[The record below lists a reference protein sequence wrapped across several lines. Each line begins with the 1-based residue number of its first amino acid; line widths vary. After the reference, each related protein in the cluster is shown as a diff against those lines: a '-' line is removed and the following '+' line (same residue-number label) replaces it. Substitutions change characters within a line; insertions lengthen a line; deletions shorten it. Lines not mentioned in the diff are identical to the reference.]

1 MDKLP
6 RVYQNKIDH
15 DINCGQDSFY
25 SQNSFSS
32 NHRSIKVNDIFTGID
47 FIYKKRVEITLN
59 NNMILVKDIVSKNDK
74 YLITIDNEKILINDI
89 KDIKVK

>member
-6 RVYQNKIDH
+6 RVYQNKIDY

-32 NHRSIKVNDIFTGID
+32 NHRSIKVNDIFKGID

-59 NNMILVKDIVSKNDK
+59 NNMVLVKDIVSKNDK

-89 KDIKVK
+89 KDIRVK

>member
-25 SQNSFSS
+25 SQNNFSS
-32 NHRSIKVNDIFTGID
+32 NHRSIKVNDIFKGID

-59 NNMILVKDIVSKNDK
+59 NNMVLVKDIVSKNDK